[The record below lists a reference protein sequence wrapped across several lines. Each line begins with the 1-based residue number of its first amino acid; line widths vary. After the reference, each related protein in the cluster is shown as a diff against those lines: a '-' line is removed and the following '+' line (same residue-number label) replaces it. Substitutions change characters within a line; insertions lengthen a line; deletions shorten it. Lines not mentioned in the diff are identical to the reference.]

1 MIDLIG
7 NTPLI
12 KLKYPSEVTGCN
24 IYGKAEFM
32 NPGGSV
38 KDRAAMGIILD
49 AEKNKLIEKG
59 GTVVEGTFGNTGI
72 ALTMI
77 NNSRGYKTIIVMPD
91 GASLEKREILTNLG
105 AELRVVETKPYSD
118 PGNYQHVS
126 RRLVEELK
134 DKSKGSVIWANQFDN
149 TSNYLIHAK
158 TTAKEIY
165 NQLDGKIDGFTC
177 AIGTGGTLAGTS
189 VGLKDLDK
197 NIKIACTDP
206 QGARMYRYFKDSVL
220 EVTGDPSET
229 EGIGQYR
236 ITKNVESC
244 QVDMAYHVPDSEAF
258 ELLYRLIKTEGLFLG
273 TSCGVNIAGAM
284 KMAKDLGPGKN
295 IVTILCD
302 DAYKYFSKMFNK
314 DFLISKKLPMPD
326 WFEK

>member
-189 VGLKDLDK
+189 VGLKDLNK

-236 ITKNVESC
+236 ITKNVEAC

-258 ELLYRLIKTEGLFLG
+258 ELLLQ
-273 TSCGVNIAGAM
+273 
-284 KMAKDLGPGKN
+284 
-295 IVTILCD
+295 
-302 DAYKYFSKMFNK
+302 AYKDRRSFFRN
-314 DFLISKKLPMPD
+314 
-326 WFEK
+326 

>member
-1 MIDLIG
+1 
-7 NTPLI
+7 
-12 KLKYPSEVTGCN
+12 
-24 IYGKAEFM
+24 
-32 NPGGSV
+32 
-38 KDRAAMGIILD
+38 
-49 AEKNKLIEKG
+49 
-59 GTVVEGTFGNTGI
+59 
-72 ALTMI
+72 
-77 NNSRGYKTIIVMPD
+77 MPD

-118 PGNYQHVS
+118 PGNYQHIS
-126 RRLVEELK
+126 RRLAEELK
-134 DKSKGSVIWANQFDN
+134 NKGEGSVIWANQFDN
-149 TSNYLIHAK
+149 TSNYLFHAE

-165 NQLDGKIDGFTC
+165 NQLEGKVDGFTC

-197 NIKIACTDP
+197 DIKIACTDP

-236 ITKNVESC
+236 VTKNVEAS
-244 QVDMAYHVPDSEAF
+244 QVDMAYHVTDAEAF
-258 ELLYRLIKTEGLFLG
+258 ELLYKLIKTEGLFLG

-314 DFLISKKLPMPD
+314 EFLLSKKLPMPD
-326 WFEK
+326 WFHS